1 MGPQREKV
9 KWTKRRYV
17 VEKSFEFGFI
27 LLLSYRGIGLSE
39 KKSLIPLD
47 LYAFFVLSI
56 LHYHLHY
63 PLLRWC
69 LLNRDCQ

>member
-27 LLLSYRGIGLSE
+27 LLLLLSYRGIGLSE

-56 LHYHLHY
+56 LHYHL
-63 PLLRWC
+63 LRC
-69 LLNRDCQ
+69 FLLNRDIQ